1 MEEKELLEHLNIS
14 FSFHERPTP
23 LPPQSRVIWG
33 LAILVLILE
42 ICSRSRRSS
51 ISRLHI
57 LNWAV
62 RSNENR
68 QQMVELLENRLSPL
82 ATLVRFDPGF
92 NRAIEYALA
101 EGLVEM
107 KNNGRI
113 LLGQDGR
120 RLAQEIISLKDCL
133 SDEKV
138 FLREKGSAVT
148 EELAKSLLKSS

>member
-1 MEEKELLEHLNIS
+1 MEDRELLEHLNVV
-14 FSFHERPTP
+14 FSFHDRPTP
-23 LPPQSRVIWG
+23 LQPQLRVIWG

-42 ICSRSRRSS
+42 VCSRSRRSS

-62 RSNENR
+62 RSSENR
-68 QQMVELLENRLSPL
+68 QYMIELLEDRLSPL
-82 ATLVRFDPGF
+82 ATLVRYDPGF

-113 LLGQDGR
+113 VLEQNGR
-120 RLAQEIISLKDCL
+120 NLAQEILALKDCL
-133 SDEKV
+133 SEEKK
-138 FLREKGSAVT
+138 FLKEMGSAVT